1 MPRCA
6 FCCIG
11 ALVPSTCL
19 SSITCPIALPLF
31 EPHCLPCRCGVAWWP
46 VAVWPC
52 GRSAVAAARR
62 AVLDVWSGPT
72 FPSRPDCNRSAT
84 IAKEIFGTISR
95 AGCKSDRKSNQRR
108 QWRQEPAG
116 G

>member
-31 EPHCLPCRCGVAWWP
+31 ERIALPMPAEATGEALWPGGGLWPRAAQSTSMCGP
-46 VAVWPC
+46 
-52 GRSAVAAARR
+52 GRHFHRDRIANV
-62 AVLDVWSGPT
+62 VL
-72 FPSRPDCNRSAT
+72 R
-84 IAKEIFGTISR
+84 
-95 AGCKSDRKSNQRR
+95 
-108 QWRQEPAG
+108 
-116 G
+116 